1 MNLVSALHRRDNI
14 ESTNFYRELINVSKM
29 LGRNQERN
37 RELKGATQSCSK
49 VTDLFKKSRADDQY
63 STNETL
69 DDVTGKKYER
79 RVR

>member
-1 MNLVSALHRRDNI
+1 M
-14 ESTNFYRELINVSKM
+14 F
-29 LGRNQERN
+29 GRNQERN